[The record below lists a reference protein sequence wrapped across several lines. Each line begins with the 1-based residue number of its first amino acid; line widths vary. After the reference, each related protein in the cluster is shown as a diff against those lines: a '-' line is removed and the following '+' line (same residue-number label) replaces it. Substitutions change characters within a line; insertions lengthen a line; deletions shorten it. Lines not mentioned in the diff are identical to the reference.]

1 MTLEKLLEALA
12 GTAELMG
19 AQLSPIALAMM
30 AKDLQEYEPAVLMQ
44 ALSNVRKASRFF
56 NLAAIIEEVEKLK
69 PDGRLGADE
78 AWAVY
83 PQNEADSAV
92 LTDEISEAMHIAL
105 PLLNMG
111 DKIGARMAFK
121 EAYVRIVTANK
132 AANIQPKWFP
142 SLGSDKDSRD
152 QVIAEAVRQGR
163 LTSDHA
169 QSLLPAPVN
178 QQIVGQVLQL
188 QNLMK
193 DSDLTPERMQEN
205 RQRMASIKSMLTG
218 K

>member
-30 AKDLQEYEPAVLMQ
+30 AKDLQEYEPALLMQ
-44 ALSNVRKASRFF
+44 ALSNVRKASNFF
-56 NLAAIIEEVEKLK
+56 NLNAIIVEVEKLK

-121 EAYVRIVTANK
+121 EAYTRIVAANK

-169 QSLLPAPVN
+169 KSLLPAPVN
-178 QQIVGQVLQL
+178 QQMIGQVLQL

-205 RQRMASIKSMLTG
+205 RQRMANIKLMLTG

>member
-1 MTLEKLLEALA
+1 
-12 GTAELMG
+12 
-19 AQLSPIALAMM
+19 
-30 AKDLQEYEPAVLMQ
+30 
-44 ALSNVRKASRFF
+44 
-56 NLAAIIEEVEKLK
+56 
-69 PDGRLGADE
+69 
-78 AWAVY
+78 
-83 PQNEADSAV
+83 

-121 EAYVRIVTANK
+121 EAYTRIVAANK

>member
-30 AKDLQEYEPAVLMQ
+30 AKDLQEYEPALLMQ
-44 ALSNVRKASRFF
+44 ALSNVRKASKFF
-56 NLAAIIEEVEKLK
+56 NLNAIIVEVEKLK

>member
-44 ALSNVRKASRFF
+44 ALSNVRKASKFF
-56 NLAAIIEEVEKLK
+56 NLNAIIVEVEKLK

-83 PQNEADSAV
+83 PHNEADSAV

-121 EAYVRIVTANK
+121 EAYVRIVAANK

-152 QVIAEAVRQGR
+152 QVISDAVRQGR

-178 QQIVGQVLQL
+178 KQMVGQVLQL

-205 RQRMASIKSMLTG
+205 HQRMASIKSMLTG

>member
-30 AKDLQEYEPAVLMQ
+30 AKDLQEYEPALLMQ
-44 ALSNVRKASRFF
+44 ALSNVRKASNFF
-56 NLAAIIEEVEKLK
+56 NLNAIIVEVEKLK

-121 EAYVRIVTANK
+121 EAYTRIVAANK

-178 QQIVGQVLQL
+178 QQMVGQVLQL

-205 RQRMASIKSMLTG
+205 RQRMASIKLMLTG

>member
-44 ALSNVRKASRFF
+44 ALSNVRKASKFF
-56 NLAAIIEEVEKLK
+56 NLNAIIVEVEKLK

-78 AWAVY
+78 AWAIY

-178 QQIVGQVLQL
+178 QQMVGQVLQL

>member
-1 MTLEKLLEALA
+1 MKLEKLLEALA

-19 AQLSPIALAMM
+19 AQLSPVALAMM
-30 AKDLQEYEPAVLMQ
+30 AKDLQEYEPTVLMQ
-44 ALSNVRKASRFF
+44 ALTNVRKSSRFF
-56 NLAAIIEEVEKLK
+56 NLAVIIEEVEKLK

-83 PQNEADSAV
+83 PHNESDSAV
-92 LTDEISEAMHIAL
+92 LTNEISEAMQIAQ

-121 EAYVRIVTANK
+121 EAYTRIVAANK
-132 AANIQPKWFP
+132 AANIAPKWFP
-142 SLGSDKDSRD
+142 SLGTDKDSRD
-152 QVIAEAVRQGR
+152 RVIKEAVQLGR
-163 LTSDHA
+163 LTADHA

-178 QQIVGQVLQL
+178 HQVVGQVLQL

-193 DSDLTPERMQEN
+193 DSELSPDRLQEN
-205 RQRMASIKSMLTG
+205 RKRIANIKQMLAG
-218 K
+218 G